1 MKKILALFAF
11 FAILTFGCNEI
22 VAPIDLQITYTGRR
36 VLVEEFTGVKCV
48 NCPEGSK
55 KLEELVA
62 QHGEYVIPI
71 SIHAGFF
78 SNPYDSSLY
87 DFRTPQGT
95 NLVANL
101 LGPVNGYPGA
111 TINRTFYPN
120 ETELSISLSKWA
132 GYIIQDILQA
142 PKVEVD
148 IAPTYDT
155 TSRQLSV
162 TVDLDF
168 AETVTEPLGI
178 SVVITEN
185 NIVDY
190 QLDKDGLKANYNH
203 KHVLRTMLTNYAGD
217 AIAIGQTKAGS
228 TPSFTYTFT
237 LPANW
242 NADNCEIIAFVSH
255 KGAKLDVLQANKVH
269 LK

>member
-1 MKKILALFAF
+1 MKKIITLFAF

-22 VAPIDLQITYTGRR
+22 VEPIDLQITYTGRR

-55 KLEELVA
+55 KIEELVA
-62 QHGEYVIPI
+62 QHGEYIIPI

-78 SNPYDSSLY
+78 ANPYDSSLY
-87 DFRTPQGT
+87 DFRTVQGSS
-95 NLVANL
+95 LESNL
-101 LGPVNGYPGA
+101 LGPVSGYPAA
-111 TINRTFYPN
+111 TINRTQYSN
-120 ETELSISLSKWA
+120 ETELPISLSKWT
-132 GYIIQDILQA
+132 GYIIRDILQA

-148 IAPTYDT
+148 ITPTYDT
-155 TSRQLSV
+155 MSRQLSV

-178 SVVITEN
+178 SVVITEDD
-185 NIVDY
+185 IVDY
-190 QLDKDGLKANYNH
+190 QLNKGGLQSNYNH

-237 LPANW
+237 LPAAW
-242 NADNCEIIAFVSH
+242 NEDNCEIIAFVSH